1 MGFIK
6 AFAGSVGG
14 VFADQWLD
22 FITVPSGVSATAAF
36 FPGVNSGRNAGRGA
50 NTKGSENVISN
61 GSKIVVPEGFGLMTF
76 QDGRMTGFVAE
87 PGGFVF
93 NSDDPSA
100 RSVFAGDGLWSSIV
114 KSSWE
119 RFKYGG
125 RPGAQQQVFFINL
138 KEIPDNKFG
147 TQSEI
152 YWDDAYLGA
161 QVGAVTR
168 GSYTFQIVDP
178 ILFVQSLV
186 PANHIGNNL
195 TFDLADMSNPVGEQL
210 FTEVV
215 GSLAAAFSKY
225 TNDPSQGNRITRIQQ
240 DSVGFAKSLAAALEE
255 NYQWTSGRGIEVKR
269 VALAAIEYD
278 EDTKA
283 LLSDVKRADALRGER
298 GGSFL
303 QQSVARGIQ
312 AAGENGGTGGIVGMG
327 MGVPMMGG
335 VMGGFQQQP
344 QQPAQQAPQTA
355 PTTDEDP
362 VAKLKQM
369 KELLDAGVVTQEE
382 FDQLKKRLLGL

>member
-1 MGFIK
+1 
-6 AFAGSVGG
+6 
-14 VFADQWLD
+14 
-22 FITVPSGVSATAAF
+22 
-36 FPGVNSGRNAGRGA
+36 
-50 NTKGSENVISN
+50 
-61 GSKIVVPEGFGLMTF
+61 
-76 QDGRMTGFVAE
+76 
-87 PGGFVF
+87 
-93 NSDDPSA
+93 
-100 RSVFAGDGLWSSIV
+100 
-114 KSSWE
+114 
-119 RFKYGG
+119 
-125 RPGAQQQVFFINL
+125 
-138 KEIPDNKFG
+138 
-147 TQSEI
+147 
-152 YWDDAYLGA
+152 
-161 QVGAVTR
+161 
-168 GSYTFQIVDP
+168 
-178 ILFVQSLV
+178 
-186 PANHIGNNL
+186 
-195 TFDLADMSNPVGEQL
+195 MSNPVGEQL

-283 LLSDVKRADALRGER
+283 LLSDVKRADALRGDR

-303 QQSVARGIQ
+303 QQLVARGIQ

-355 PTTDEDP
+355 PAAEEDP

-382 FDQLKKRLLGL
+382 FDTLKKRLLGL